1 MLIFTDNFN
10 YSILGTSLMENRN
23 LNISRSSSASVS
35 SPLVTSSVPSV
46 STTNNEKNSEKN
58 LLSELNE
65 QSLVDL
71 MDLPSPPHKS
81 ESMNNNNLDGI
92 TTSSN
97 DFTPNTLGTTPS
109 SSSSLFQLLDVST
122 SMTPIQSPD
131 IEKVTIN
138 QVTLDNNSI
147 QQSSS
152 HALPLP
158 IPLNITT
165 QEFGEYWS
173 ETQPINKNIKNPS
186 ITKNIEMK
194 QSSNCNVK
202 SLEQLRMIMPKGY
215 YCHIE
220 SISATMEAIFASS
233 LVHEINGYN
242 GNGSTGTSLLGPGS
256 NGHNGNGNTDIN
268 KGNISGVLLIHIKLQ
283 LMKSSCEVTVR
294 SPSRDICTDTIQ
306 RIKSILLS

>member
-1 MLIFTDNFN
+1 
-10 YSILGTSLMENRN
+10 MENRN
-23 LNISRSSSASVS
+23 LNISRSSSATAS
-35 SPLVTSSVPSV
+35 SPVVKSIPYV
-46 STTNNEKNSEKN
+46 NSEKN
-58 LLSELNE
+58 TPTSTIDRNNGEKDLLSELNE

-71 MDLPSPPHKS
+71 MDLPPLPPKNG
-81 ESMNNNNLDGI
+81 SMNSNNLDM
-92 TTSSN
+92 TTSPN
-97 DFTPNTLGTTPS
+97 ILTPNTLGTTPS

-138 QVTLDNNSI
+138 QVKLDNNPI

-158 IPLNITT
+158 IPLIITT

-173 ETQPINKNIKNPS
+173 EIQPINKNMKNPP

-202 SLEQLRMIMPKGY
+202 SLEQLRIIMPKGY

-233 LVHEINGYN
+233 LVNGINGHN
-242 GNGSTGTSLLGPGS
+242 GNGSTGTSLLGTGS
-256 NGHNGNGNTDIN
+256 NGHNGNGYTDSS
-268 KGNISGVLLIHIKLQ
+268 KGNVSGVLLIHIKLQ

-306 RIKSILLS
+306 HIKSILSS

>member
-1 MLIFTDNFN
+1 
-10 YSILGTSLMENRN
+10 MENRN
-23 LNISRSSSASVS
+23 LNISRSSSASAS
-35 SPLVTSSVPSV
+35 SPLVKSISYV
-46 STTNNEKNSEKN
+46 NSEKN
-58 LLSELNE
+58 IPTSTYDKNNSEKDLLSELNE

-71 MDLPSPPHKS
+71 MNLPSLPPKS
-81 ESMNNNNLDGI
+81 ESINISNLDMPI
-92 TTSSN
+92 SPPN
-97 DFTPNTLGTTPS
+97 ILTPNTLGTSPS

-138 QVTLDNNSI
+138 QVKLDNNPIQSQ

-158 IPLNITT
+158 VPLNITT

-173 ETQPINKNIKNPS
+173 ETQPINKNTKNPP

-194 QSSNCNVK
+194 QSSRCNVK
-202 SLEQLRMIMPKGY
+202 SLQQLRMIMSKGY
-215 YCHIE
+215 YSHIE

-233 LVHEINGYN
+233 LVNGITGHN
-242 GNGSTGTSLLGPGS
+242 GNGSTGMSLLGTGS
-256 NGHNGNGNTDIN
+256 NGHNGNGYTESS

-306 RIKSILLS
+306 HIKSILSS